1 MPRFSSVR
9 GFSSA
14 WLSSA
19 GLPRF
24 SAAGDLGAAGDL
36 DLLLESL
43 DPLDL
48 ELEPSDGF
56 DLLLE
61 LFEPLGDEERLLDG
75 ELFAMLL
82 RSTVK
87 QAQHMK
93 Q

>member
-1 MPRFSSVR
+1 M
-9 GFSSA
+9 
-14 WLSSA
+14 
-19 GLPRF
+19 
-24 SAAGDLGAAGDL
+24 
-36 DLLLESL
+36 ESL

-48 ELEPSDGF
+48 ELEPSDDF